1 MAGRKKDKASID
13 TDQGSSV
20 NAPRPSVTIEIEEQS
35 RGGPSNN
42 HEDIQS
48 PSTLIDVSTTQAPTV
63 TQAHSNISEVSRANA
78 SINNPP
84 IASISGNMHHTSANS
99 THIPYVTESTLM
111 RLVQPIINE
120 MRHLGS
126 RFDRFEANANAQNI
140 TQANSSRFVKSNDLG
155 EVSELA
161 SNSFGGQNN
170 QPDHFQGPS
179 QGNGYRPRFST
190 STGHTSAQPPN
201 LNHLK
206 TSDFK
211 VPVYIGSQD
220 YKTPFDHIME
230 LERFQRALGYD
241 ENAMLNFVLP
251 VPITHE
257 AYRWYREEY
266 PFNTWE
272 EFKTKLRAE
281 FQAVGY
287 KEDLRRELEDRTQG
301 PDEPLTVYIRII
313 MDYYERLGEN
323 TPEATVVDRILRQ
336 MHPEY
341 QQVFFGK
348 QVRTLRELKLIAQT
362 APELIKSSRTYR
374 PPPSKGTL
382 EPSLSWKPSNMI
394 ASTKDNTGRMRVENP
409 DAPKLQFSAL
419 DPFSYHHCENAQ
431 QVSFQTPS
439 YSAHGFSPPIH
450 SNLVASKS
458 PPTILKRPNSP
469 VNSSVSKEESERMR
483 RWSEGNN
490 GSTTS
495 AKIKGP
501 CNNCGGLDHFMRDF
515 RAGITGAKSPTL
527 ANKSVNAIAD
537 ISEIEFVGFT
547 AQNISAPYIQVKI
560 LDRVYYALLDTGSPC
575 SFIGDEILKDIE
587 GLEEKAVAC
596 VRKFRFLKGEHTCL
610 KVISL
615 EVDYLMG
622 KIPLDLYFVPDRGKT
637 IILGRD
643 FLYATDINIYV
654 GLNGW
659 THEDENGVF
668 ANFEDFDL
676 QLSYND
682 CNQLENKEE
691 VETFEIV
698 CKCIFA

>member
-1 MAGRKKDKASID
+1 VHLIHPELHL
-13 TDQGSSV
+13 TILLPSS
-20 NAPRPSVTIEIEEQS
+20 Q
-35 RGGPSNN
+35 
-42 HEDIQS
+42 
-48 PSTLIDVSTTQAPTV
+48 
-63 TQAHSNISEVSRANA
+63 
-78 SINNPP
+78 
-84 IASISGNMHHTSANS
+84 
-99 THIPYVTESTLM
+99 
-111 RLVQPIINE
+111 
-120 MRHLGS
+120 
-126 RFDRFEANANAQNI
+126 
-140 TQANSSRFVKSNDLG
+140 
-155 EVSELA
+155 
-161 SNSFGGQNN
+161 
-170 QPDHFQGPS
+170 
-179 QGNGYRPRFST
+179 YRPRFST
-190 STGHTSAQPPN
+190 STGHTAAQPSN

-220 YKTPFDHIME
+220 YKTPVDYIME
-230 LERFQRALGYD
+230 LERYQRALGYD

-251 VPITHE
+251 VSLTNE

-287 KEDLRRELEDRTQG
+287 KEDLRREIEDRTQG

-348 QVRTLRELKLIAQT
+348 QVRTLRELKLIALT
-362 APELIKSSRTYR
+362 AQELIKSSRTYR

-382 EPSLSWKPSNMI
+382 EPSLAWKPSSNII
-394 ASTKDNTGRMRVENP
+394 ASTKDNTSRTRLENP
-409 DAPKLQFSAL
+409 NVPKLHYSAL
-419 DPFSYHHCENAQ
+419 DPFSYHHCENAK

-439 YSAHGFSPPIH
+439 NSAHGFTPPIN

-458 PPTILKRPNSP
+458 PPTILKRPNFP
-469 VNSSVSKEESERMR
+469 VNSSVSKEESERTR
-483 RWSEGNN
+483 RWSEGSN
-490 GSTTS
+490 GSTNS
-495 AKIKGP
+495 AKIKGS
-501 CNNCGGLDHFMRDF
+501 CYNCGGLDHFMRNCQADIN
-515 RAGITGAKSPTL
+515 GVKSPTL
-527 ANKSVNAIAD
+527 ANKSVNAVAD
-537 ISEIEFVGFT
+537 ISEIDFVGFT
-547 AQNISAPYIQVKI
+547 AQNISAPYIQVRI
-560 LDRVYYALLDTGSPC
+560 LDKVYNALLDTGSPC

-596 VRKFRFLKGEHTCL
+596 VRKFRFLKEEYTCL
-610 KVISL
+610 KVIPL
-615 EVDYLMG
+615 EVDYLMR
-622 KIPLDLYFVPDRGKT
+622 KVPLDLYFVPDRGKT

-643 FLYATDINIYV
+643 FLYTTDINIYI

-659 THEDENGVF
+659 THKDDSKLHHFMDREIVLKELEKSPDLVSSEEIESDFLGIHLFDENGVF

-698 CKCIFA
+698 CKCISAKHIA